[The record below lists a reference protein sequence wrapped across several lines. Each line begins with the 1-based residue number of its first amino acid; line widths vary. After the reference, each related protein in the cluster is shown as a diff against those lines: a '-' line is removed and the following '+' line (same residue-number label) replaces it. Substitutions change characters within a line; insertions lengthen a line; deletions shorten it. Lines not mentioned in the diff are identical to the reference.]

1 MRILAIIA
9 EPLTAVTCLDGATAL
24 AAALGGAAVEA
35 LHVKVDP
42 RQLNRAPEEVAIQQ
56 LRERDEGT
64 AEQRAEATRKA
75 FDDWCNGRSSDLPP
89 VRFKELVGAEEESV
103 FREATQFDLLVL
115 AHPHNMDARDAL
127 HAAIFSSGRPVVLL
141 PQDWRSS
148 PHGLGKRIAIAWN
161 DTPPARKALDGA
173 MPLLRRA
180 QSAIL
185 LLIDEPVEKAEP
197 VVVRCADEGIALEVK
212 QIARSSGSLGA
223 QLIATADQSGAD
235 LLVMGAFRHNEFV
248 EWLLGGTT
256 RNALSKADLPLLLA
270 H

>member
-9 EPLTAVTCLDGATAL
+9 EACTTATCLDGATAL
-24 AAALGGAAVEA
+24 AAALGGASVEA

-42 RQLNRAPEEVAIQQ
+42 RQLNRSPEEVAIQQ

-75 FDDWCNGRSSDLPP
+75 FNDWCNGQSSHHPP
-89 VRFKELVGAEEESV
+89 IRFKELVGAEEESV
-103 FREATQFDLLVL
+103 FREAMQFDLLVL
-115 AHPHNMDARDAL
+115 AHPHNLDAHDAL
-127 HAAIFSSGRPVVLL
+127 HAAIFSSGRPAVLL
-141 PQDWRSS
+141 PQEWRASTQ
-148 PHGLGKRIAIAWN
+148 GLGKRIAIAWN
-161 DTPPARKALDGA
+161 DTPPACKALDGA

-185 LLIDEPVEKAEP
+185 LMIAASAEKAES
-197 VVVRCADEGIALEVK
+197 VVARCADEGIALEVR

-223 QLIATADQSGAD
+223 RLIAAADHSGAD
-235 LLVMGAFRHNEFV
+235 LLVMGAYRHNEFV